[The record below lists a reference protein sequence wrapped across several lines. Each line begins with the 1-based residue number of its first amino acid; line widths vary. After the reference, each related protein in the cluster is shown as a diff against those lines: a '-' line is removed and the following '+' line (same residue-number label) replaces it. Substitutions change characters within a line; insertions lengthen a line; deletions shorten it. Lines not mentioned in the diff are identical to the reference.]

1 MVVLRPLFLFLLFCS
16 AVYAQ
21 DVKVAVDINQGPI
34 GVNQPVRGTISITHE
49 SNATIDNASFKL
61 GKDPLSV
68 EFVREVKLVGNN
80 VLSIYR
86 FESKGMPKGLY
97 VLPAISAN
105 VGGTAYKSPMT
116 SYEVQGNGGTQYTPS
131 PSSQSVY
138 GTATAPQPVAN
149 TNQAASIK
157 LEAFVDGES
166 KIYPGQRTR
175 LTYKA
180 TYTGH
185 IDLREEV
192 LPLLK
197 PDGLRK
203 IGDIDTKE
211 EQSGELSVL
220 LISQLVEGLQPG
232 TFTYGPSYV
241 EGLAYQETPGG
252 RKVYVNPP
260 IHSKAPPVTV
270 EVLPFPAEIKP
281 ASFKGAIGPLA
292 MDVKLTSP
300 STVNVGDK
308 ITLTVDLTGNTLLEN
323 VLPPDV
329 CCQPGFSGMFKASD
343 LPPQSVIKGKT
354 KTFIFDLWP
363 LSTEIKEIPPIE
375 YAYFNPDTSKYEI
388 LKSEPIPLKVLSGKK
403 TEEVPAES
411 PVKPIE
417 EEKPAEPIPTR
428 PIEIQTIYPLNC
440 SDLHNLW
447 FGTWNIFGL
456 IPIGAALLLMQTA
469 LRDALIRRRMQVKRK
484 TSSDYFEEAEKN
496 LNNSTVFF
504 PLINTTLI
512 LWLKENG
519 EITDE
524 TVSPE
529 ELPQTGNANKVRQFL
544 MGIQEKRFTGKND
557 LPLKD
562 ILQKAQDIMENKGET
577 S

>member
-1 MVVLRPLFLFLLFCS
+1 MLRFIFIFLFSLS
-16 AVYAQ
+16 ALSAQ
-21 DVKVAVDINQGPI
+21 DVKVAVDISQGTI

-49 SNATIDNASFKL
+49 LNSKIDNASFKI
-61 GKDPLSV
+61 GKDPLAV
-68 EFVREVKLVGNN
+68 EFIREVKLVGNN

-105 VGGTAYKSPMT
+105 VGGAVYKSPLT
-116 SYEVQGNGGTQYTPS
+116 SYEVQGNGGTPYTS
-131 PSSQSVY
+131 PTQSTY
-138 GTATAPQPVAN
+138 GTTQQTVTASN
-149 TNQAASIK
+149 SNQAASLK
-157 LEAFVDGES
+157 LEAFVDGQS
-166 KIYPGQRTR
+166 KIYPGQRTK

-197 PDGLRK
+197 PEGLRK

-211 EQSGELSVL
+211 EQQGELSVL

-232 TFTYGPSYV
+232 TFTYGPSFI
-241 EGLAYQETPGG
+241 EGIAYQETPGG

-260 IHSKAPPVTV
+260 LHSEAPPVTV
-270 EVLPFPAEIKP
+270 EVLPFPADIKP
-281 ASFKGAIGPLA
+281 ASFKGAIGPLS
-292 MDVKLTSP
+292 MDVNLTSP
-300 STVNVGDK
+300 STVSVGDK
-308 ITLTVDLTGNTLLEN
+308 ITLTVNLTGNTLLEN
-323 VLPPDV
+323 VSPPDV

-343 LPPQSVIKGKT
+343 LPPQSIIKGNT

-363 LSTEIKEIPPIE
+363 LSTEIKAIPTLE
-375 YAYFNPDTSKYEI
+375 YAYFNPDTARYEI
-388 LKSEPIPLKVLSGKK
+388 LKSKPIPLKVLSGK
-403 TEEVPAES
+403 TPEEVPVGE
-411 PVKPIE
+411 PTKPNAE
-417 EEKPAEPIPTR
+417 EEKSLEPIPTQ

-447 FGTWNIFGL
+447 FGTWNVFGL
-456 IPIGAALLLMQTA
+456 IPIGAALLLMQTV
-469 LRDALIRRRMQVKRK
+469 LRDALIRRRMQIKK
-484 TSSDYFEEAEKN
+484 ITSADYFQEAEKN
-496 LNNSTVFF
+496 INSSKIFF
-504 PLINTTLI
+504 PLLNKALI

-519 EITDE
+519 EISE
-524 TVSPE
+524 ENISPE
-529 ELPQTGNANKVRQFL
+529 DLPQTGNAGKVRHFL
-544 MGIQEKRFTGKND
+544 MDIQEKRFTGKDD

-562 ILQKAQDIMENKGET
+562 ILQRAKDILENKGET